1 MYIIYKYI
9 EYIKY
14 IGSIP
19 TGWPNI
25 VHLTVF
31 RCICGIQKNVASSA
45 QLINLRAC
53 LESRLLPWVV
63 GEAGFQV
70 IICYGIITIYQPYRV
85 PYINHTHQK
94 RGSYHVSFV
103 PKIEGKRKSNGLGLS
118 INGWNHQTIP
128 NETGKIL
135 KNLCKN
141 GIVVG

>member
-1 MYIIYKYI
+1 MHIVYKYI
-9 EYIKY
+9 KY
-14 IGSIP
+14 SGLIQAA
-19 TGWPNI
+19 WPNI

-70 IICYGIITIYQPYRV
+70 IICYRTITIYQPYRA

-94 RGSYHVSFV
+94 G
-103 PKIEGKRKSNGLGLS
+103 GKLRF
-118 INGWNHQTIP
+118 IICP
-128 NETGKIL
+128 
-135 KNLCKN
+135 
-141 GIVVG
+141 

>member
-1 MYIIYKYI
+1 MYIVYKH
-9 EYIKY
+9 IKY
-14 IGSIP
+14 SGLIP
-19 TGWPNI
+19 TGWPNT

-70 IICYGIITIYQPYRV
+70 IICYRIITIYQPYRV
-85 PYINHTHQK
+85 PYSNHTHQK
-94 RGSYHVSFV
+94 GGSYNLSFI
-103 PKIEGKRKSNGLGLS
+103 PKIEGKRKSNGLGLW

-135 KNLCKN
+135 KSLGKT